1 MECKA
6 CFFKLNEDFSPE
18 FAEANNDGKPS
29 ENNRLYEWEDELVLK
44 NDIRS
49 IDVLEGETYILRG
62 EINGNSFEEEV
73 KNMFL
78 FNIIGEDDSI
88 TQMACSA
95 LLVERYE
102 VLKEDKIYLNVF
114 LKGSEPL
121 SNPVPGIYIAL
132 QEFPKSLLD

>member
-95 LLVERYE
+95 VLVERYE
-102 VLKEDKIYLNVF
+102 VLEEDKIYLNVF

>member
-29 ENNRLYEWEDELVLK
+29 ENNRLYEWEDELILK
-44 NDIRS
+44 NDIKS
-49 IDVLEGETYILRG
+49 IEVLEGETYILRG
-62 EINGNSFEEEV
+62 EINEESFEEEV
-73 KNMFL
+73 ENMYL
-78 FNIIGEDDSI
+78 FNIIGEDKSI

-95 LLVERYE
+95 ILVEKYE
-102 VLKEDKIYLNVF
+102 VLEEEKIHLNVF

-132 QEFPKSLLD
+132 QEFPKRLLD